1 MKVHTSLTI
10 TKIVHTL
17 VWTFFNIVIF
27 YLFFAVLYNQ
37 IDKWIWI
44 GFSLIS
50 LEGIVLVCF
59 KNKCPLTLVAR
70 KYSDSTKDNFDI
82 YLPEWLARYNKLIY
96 ISFLAV
102 IVLLLIYRLLTNK

>member
-1 MKVHTSLTI
+1 MKAHTSLTI

-17 VWTFFNIVIF
+17 IWIFFNIVIF
-27 YLFFAVLYNQ
+27 YLFFAVLYNK

-50 LEGIVLVCF
+50 LEGIVLVYF

-70 KYSDSTKDNFDI
+70 KYSDSIKDNFDI

-96 ISFLAV
+96 VSFLAV